1 MSRKS
6 LILAVIATAMATGA
20 NAAHL
25 SDVEGAVFVNNK
37 PIDASIEVIQ
47 GDRIKTLKG
56 TATLV
61 YANGAAVR
69 IKPGHT
75 LVVLENPPEEVSMK
89 DGIVPPPGT
98 GAEAALVVAGG
109 VALTVGLTELGRPV
123 SP

>member
-1 MSRKS
+1 
-6 LILAVIATAMATGA
+6 MASGA

-37 PIDASIEVIQ
+37 PINASIEVTQ
-47 GDRIKTLKG
+47 GDRIKTFKG
-56 TATLV
+56 SATLV
-61 YANGAAVR
+61 YANGAAVQ

-89 DGIVPPPGT
+89 DGIVPPPDT

-109 VALTVGLTELGRPV
+109 VALTIGLTELGRPV

>member
-1 MSRKS
+1 MSRIT
-6 LILAVIATAMATGA
+6 LILAVVVSAMASGA

-25 SDVEGAVFVNNK
+25 SDVEGAVFVNNQPVK
-37 PIDASIEVIQ
+37 ASIEVVQ

-56 TATLV
+56 SATLV
-61 YANGAAVR
+61 YADGAAVQ

-75 LVVLENPPEEVSMK
+75 LVVLDREPEHMSMK
-89 DGIVPPPGT
+89 DGMMPPPDT

-109 VALTVGLTELGRPV
+109 VALTVGLVELTRPV